1 MNIETYR
8 DFCLS
13 KKGTTEHFPFD
24 KDTLVFK
31 VSGKMF
37 ALTSLKDWENSRQF
51 LNLKCDPDYAQELRT
66 EYESIEPGWHMSKK
80 HWNSVRICNNDIPLK
95 MIHKLINHSYDL
107 VVKSLTKKQRYAL

>member
-37 ALTSLKDWENSRQF
+37 ALTSLKDWESGQQF

-80 HWNSVRICNNDIPLK
+80 HWNSVRVCNNDIPLELVYE
-95 MIHKLINHSYDL
+95 LINHSYDL
-107 VVKSLTKKQRYAL
+107 VVKSLTKKQREAL